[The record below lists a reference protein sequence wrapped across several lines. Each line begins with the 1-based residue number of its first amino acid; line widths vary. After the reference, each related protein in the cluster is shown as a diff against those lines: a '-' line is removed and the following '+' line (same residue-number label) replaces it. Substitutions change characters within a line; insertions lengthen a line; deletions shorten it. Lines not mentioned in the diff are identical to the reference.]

1 MKRLPIFL
9 FYVMVCVLSM
19 HAYKKVSIDIKV
31 NGQNRNMVVFTPNVI
46 SKNMPLMIVTH
57 GMNQSPEYQY
67 DADKFYNIID
77 TEKFIVAYLR
87 SDGNTWDIGGT
98 KDQNFVIQ
106 TIDEMYSKYE
116 INKNRIYWS
125 GFSMGSMLIYH
136 CIADMQ
142 DKIAAFAPTSGIQF
156 SEQPWTKCKKPVN
169 LIHCHA
175 YGDDVFGYEQYG
187 IHNYVENMAKVNG
200 NTTPVVTKGYNPGSW
215 YNGDKEVWTGTN
227 GGVVEL
233 FSYNNGGHWPMDGN
247 AKEIWNFCKQFSLQT
262 LDEEYKEVYEKAQSL
277 IIDWK
282 ATPDMASTTYYKN
295 LQKALDTYA
304 PEKMETDAQKTAA
317 ITKLTQR
324 IDLFESVAASKT
336 KIEVVNTGI
345 TEQPTDFDPNFHIYL
360 CFGQSN
366 MEGNATAESKDKEY
380 VDPRFMMMACVDQ
393 PKAKRTK
400 GEWYTAY
407 PPLCREMYFGV
418 NLTPADY
425 FGRTM
430 VENLPESIKVG
441 VLNVAVGGCAIE
453 LFDEDKC
460 ADQIKNAETWFKNYC
475 AEYNN
480 NPYKELVTMAKKAQQ
495 KGVIKGILLH
505 QGCSNNGQKDWPVK
519 VKRVYMRLLRDLGL
533 NEEEVPLLIGETLSQ
548 EMGGICWGHNNVI
561 AKTHYVIPNSYVIS
575 SKGCPGASD
584 GLHFT
589 AEGYRMLGKRY
600 AEQMLKILD
609 QKKEIDFDTSETYFP
624 LKDGAFNPSL
634 YLEGKFVGA
643 STVTYFNTTETYNGT
658 RGFGGWRY
666 TKGADFSA
674 HKYLVVELKRKP
686 SCNPVLRIYDTDD
699 YLNPCFTYSIPA
711 SSKKEVIDLGSMT
724 AENGTVIDPS
734 HIYMVGFETDAN
746 NSLYLSS
753 LYLSDDGETPTGIES
768 VLLPDEDADGIIY
781 DLQGRPV
788 ENPVQGIYISN
799 GKKFLV
805 K

>member
-304 PEKMETDAQKTAA
+304 PEKMETDAQKNHQTDTA
-317 ITKLTQR
+317 
-324 IDLFESVAASKT
+324 
-336 KIEVVNTGI
+336 
-345 TEQPTDFDPNFHIYL
+345 H
-360 CFGQSN
+360 
-366 MEGNATAESKDKEY
+366 
-380 VDPRFMMMACVDQ
+380 
-393 PKAKRTK
+393 
-400 GEWYTAY
+400 
-407 PPLCREMYFGV
+407 
-418 NLTPADY
+418 
-425 FGRTM
+425 
-430 VENLPESIKVG
+430 
-441 VLNVAVGGCAIE
+441 
-453 LFDEDKC
+453 
-460 ADQIKNAETWFKNYC
+460 
-475 AEYNN
+475 
-480 NPYKELVTMAKKAQQ
+480 
-495 KGVIKGILLH
+495 
-505 QGCSNNGQKDWPVK
+505 
-519 VKRVYMRLLRDLGL
+519 
-533 NEEEVPLLIGETLSQ
+533 
-548 EMGGICWGHNNVI
+548 
-561 AKTHYVIPNSYVIS
+561 
-575 SKGCPGASD
+575 
-584 GLHFT
+584 
-589 AEGYRMLGKRY
+589 
-600 AEQMLKILD
+600 
-609 QKKEIDFDTSETYFP
+609 
-624 LKDGAFNPSL
+624 
-634 YLEGKFVGA
+634 
-643 STVTYFNTTETYNGT
+643 
-658 RGFGGWRY
+658 
-666 TKGADFSA
+666 
-674 HKYLVVELKRKP
+674 
-686 SCNPVLRIYDTDD
+686 
-699 YLNPCFTYSIPA
+699 
-711 SSKKEVIDLGSMT
+711 
-724 AENGTVIDPS
+724 
-734 HIYMVGFETDAN
+734 
-746 NSLYLSS
+746 
-753 LYLSDDGETPTGIES
+753 
-768 VLLPDEDADGIIY
+768 
-781 DLQGRPV
+781 
-788 ENPVQGIYISN
+788 
-799 GKKFLV
+799 
-805 K
+805 